1 MSQDELKSVAT
12 SVKFSAAVPDVLLR
26 RLAAARLFDSAV
38 LAQESNRLGRP
49 VCRLCVRSGDQT
61 PRINRPGAGRLV
73 RRESARLTFAA
84 DDPSLRPSLPLLIRP
99 LTV

>member
-49 VCRLCVRSGDQT
+49 VCMLCVRSGDQT
-61 PRINRPGAGRLV
+61 PGSTAQVLAVAYGVNPPA
-73 RRESARLTFAA
+73 
-84 DDPSLRPSLPLLIRP
+84 SLLLRTIQACG
-99 LTV
+99 LLCLC